1 MRIFNSP
8 TEFTDPDDFAASV
21 GFKYPNNFPLET
33 LHNPNVLII

>member
-8 TEFTDPDDFAASV
+8 TEFTDPDDLAANV
-21 GFKYPNNFPLET
+21 GCKYPNNVSLET